1 MSIRGRADHLSHAG
15 VVRACR
21 ECKNSEIR
29 SARFK
34 IKTERVKMAD
44 EKVLYE
50 VKDKIAWIT
59 LNRPESLNAVNRD
72 MVKSIVGY
80 CREAEEDPKVQVL
93 IFKANGE
100 RAFSVGGDIKD
111 RARQNAVAVE
121 QTESPLVQRQAK
133 NTAIPGTP
141 APAIAA
147 MNKITIALLHGYTV
161 GTGLLMSLACDI
173 RIAAEGARLGVSEV
187 RLGFM
192 AGSGGTQRLPRLV
205 GIPKALEICLSGE
218 LYDAA
223 ECYRIGLV
231 NQLVPYDQLIP
242 AGEKMAQSFLKGAP
256 LALRY
261 IKEAIYKGSE
271 MTLEQGLRYES
282 DLQSMVMQT
291 EDAKEGPKA
300 FVEKRPAA
308 WKGR

>member
-1 MSIRGRADHLSHAG
+1 MS
-15 VVRACR
+15 
-21 ECKNSEIR
+21 
-29 SARFK
+29 
-34 IKTERVKMAD
+34 D
-44 EKVLYE
+44 EKILYE

-72 MVKSIVGY
+72 MVKAIVGF
-80 CREAEEDPKVQVL
+80 CRDAEEDRNVQVV

-111 RARQNAVAVE
+111 RVRQNALEVE
-121 QTESPLVQRQAK
+121 QVESPLVQRQAK
-133 NTAIPGTP
+133 HTAIPGTP

-192 AGSGGTQRLPRLV
+192 AGSGGTQRMPRLV

-218 LYDAA
+218 LYDVK
-223 ECYRIGLV
+223 ECHRIGLV
-231 NQLVPYDQLIP
+231 NQVVPYDQLIS
-242 AGEKMAQSFLKGAP
+242 AGEKMAASFLKGAP

-271 MTLEQGLRYES
+271 MTLDQGLRYES

-291 EDAKEGPKA
+291 EDAKEGPRA
-300 FVEKRPAA
+300 FVEKQPAN
-308 WKGR
+308 WKGK

>member
-1 MSIRGRADHLSHAG
+1 
-15 VVRACR
+15 V
-21 ECKNSEIR
+21 
-29 SARFK
+29 FK
-34 IKTERVKMAD
+34 PGEEMPD

-59 LNRPESLNAVNRD
+59 LNRPESLNAVNRE
-72 MVKSIVGY
+72 MVKSIVEF
-80 CREAEEDPKVQVL
+80 CRRAEEDHNVQIV
-93 IFKANGE
+93 IFKGNGE

-111 RARQNAVAVE
+111 RARQNAAAVE
-121 QTESPLVQRQAK
+121 QSESPLVQRQSK
-133 NTAIPGTP
+133 YSGIPGTP

-147 MNKITIALLHGYTV
+147 MNKITMALVHGYCV

-173 RIAAEGARLGVSEV
+173 RIAAQGARLGVSEV

-192 AGSGGTQRLPRLV
+192 AGSGGTQRLPRLI
-205 GIPKALEICLSGE
+205 GISKALEICLSGE

-231 NQLVPYDQLIP
+231 NQVVPYNELVP
-242 AGEKMAQSFLKGAP
+242 AGERMAGSFLKGAP

-271 MTLEQGLRYES
+271 MSLEQGLRYES

-291 EDAKEGPKA
+291 EDAKEGPRA
-300 FVEKRPAA
+300 FVEKRPPD

>member
-1 MSIRGRADHLSHAG
+1 
-15 VVRACR
+15 
-21 ECKNSEIR
+21 
-29 SARFK
+29 
-34 IKTERVKMAD
+34 MAD

-80 CREAEEDPKVQVL
+80 CREAEEDPTVQVV

-111 RARQNAVAVE
+111 RARLNAMEVE
-121 QTESPLVQRQAK
+121 QKESPLVQRQAK
-133 NTAIPGTP
+133 NSGIPGTP

-192 AGSGGTQRLPRLV
+192 AGSGGTQRMARLV

-223 ECYRIGLV
+223 ECHRIGLV
-231 NQLVPYDQLIP
+231 NQLVPYDQLIA
-242 AGEKMAQSFLKGAP
+242 AGEKMAAAFLKGAP
-256 LALRY
+256 MALRY

-271 MTLEQGLRYES
+271 MTLEQGLRFES

-291 EDAKEGPKA
+291 EDAKEGPRA
-300 FVEKRPAA
+300 FVEKRPPM

>member
-1 MSIRGRADHLSHAG
+1 
-15 VVRACR
+15 
-21 ECKNSEIR
+21 
-29 SARFK
+29 
-34 IKTERVKMAD
+34 MAD

-59 LNRPESLNAVNRD
+59 LNRPEALNAVNRD
-72 MVKSIVGY
+72 MVKAIVGF
-80 CREAEEDPKVQVL
+80 CRDAEEDPNVQLV

-111 RARQNAVAVE
+111 RARLNAAAAAEPQV
-121 QTESPLVQRQAK
+121 SPLIARQAK
-133 NTAIPGTP
+133 NTGVPGTP

-147 MNKITIALLHGYTV
+147 INKITMALVHGYCV
-161 GTGLLMSLACDI
+161 GTGLLMSIACDI
-173 RIAAEGARLGVSEV
+173 RIAAEGARLGVTEI

-192 AGSGGTQRLPRLV
+192 PGSGGTQRLARLI
-205 GIPKALEICLSGE
+205 GIPKALEICMSGE
-218 LYDAA
+218 LYDAQ
-223 ECYRIGLV
+223 ECHRIGLV
-231 NQLVPYDQLIP
+231 NQVVPYDQLIP

-282 DLQSMVMQT
+282 DLQSMLMQT
-291 EDAKEGPKA
+291 EDAKEGPRA
-300 FVEKRPAA
+300 FVEKRPAD
-308 WKGR
+308 WKGK

>member
-1 MSIRGRADHLSHAG
+1 MENH
-15 VVRACR
+15 V
-21 ECKNSEIR
+21 
-29 SARFK
+29 
-34 IKTERVKMAD
+34 AD

-50 VKDKIAWIT
+50 VKDRIAWIT

-80 CREAEEDPKVQVL
+80 CRQAEEDRDVQIV
-93 IFKANGE
+93 IFKGNGE

-111 RARQNAVAVE
+111 RARNNALEIE
-121 QTESPLVQRQAK
+121 QTESPLVQRQSR

-173 RIAAEGARLGVSEV
+173 RIAAEGARLGMSEV

-271 MTLEQGLRYES
+271 MTLDQGLRYES

-291 EDAKEGPKA
+291 EDAKEGPRA
-300 FVEKRPAA
+300 FVEKRPAN
-308 WKGR
+308 WKGK

>member
-1 MSIRGRADHLSHAG
+1 MEYR
-15 VVRACR
+15 
-21 ECKNSEIR
+21 
-29 SARFK
+29 
-34 IKTERVKMAD
+34 MAD

-50 VKDKIAWIT
+50 VRDKIAWIT

-72 MVKSIVGY
+72 MVKAVVGF
-80 CREAEEDPKVQVL
+80 CREAEEDPTVQVV

-111 RARQNAVAVE
+111 RARQNAMAVE
-121 QTESPLVQRQAK
+121 QAESPLVQRQAK
-133 NTAIPGTP
+133 HSGIPGTP

-173 RIAAEGARLGVSEV
+173 RIAEEGARLGVSEV

-242 AGEKMAQSFLKGAP
+242 AGEKMAASFLKGAP

-291 EDAKEGPKA
+291 EDAKEGPRA
-300 FVEKRPAA
+300 FVEKRSAD

>member
-1 MSIRGRADHLSHAG
+1 
-15 VVRACR
+15 
-21 ECKNSEIR
+21 
-29 SARFK
+29 
-34 IKTERVKMAD
+34 MAND
-44 EKVLYE
+44 KVLYE

-72 MVKSIVGY
+72 MVKLIVDY
-80 CREAEEDPKVQVL
+80 CREASEDRNVQIV

-111 RARQNAVAVE
+111 RVRTSAAATGE
-121 QTESPLVQRQAK
+121 IESPLVLRQARY
-133 NTAIPGTP
+133 TGIPGTP

-147 MNKITIALLHGYTV
+147 INKITMALVHGYVV

-173 RIAAEGARLGVSEV
+173 RIAAEGARLGLSEI

-192 AGSGGTQRLPRLV
+192 PGSGGTQRMARLV

-218 LYDAA
+218 LYDAQ
-223 ECYRIGLV
+223 ECHRIGLV

-242 AGEKMAQSFLKGAP
+242 TGEKMAQSFLNGAP

-271 MTLEQGLRYES
+271 MTLEQGLRFES
-282 DLQSMVMQT
+282 DLQSMLMQT
-291 EDAKEGPKA
+291 DDAKEGPKA

>member
-1 MSIRGRADHLSHAG
+1 MS
-15 VVRACR
+15 
-21 ECKNSEIR
+21 
-29 SARFK
+29 
-34 IKTERVKMAD
+34 D

-72 MVKSIVGY
+72 MVKAMVGF
-80 CREAEEDPKVQVL
+80 CRDAEEDPNVQVV

-111 RARQNAVAVE
+111 RARNNAAAAE

-133 NTAIPGTP
+133 HSAIPGTP

-161 GTGLLMSLACDI
+161 GTGLLMALACDI

-223 ECYRIGLV
+223 ECHRIGLV

-242 AGEKMAQSFLKGAP
+242 AGEKMAASFMKGAP

-291 EDAKEGPKA
+291 EDAKEGPRA
-300 FVEKRPAA
+300 FVEKRPAN

>member
-1 MSIRGRADHLSHAG
+1 VAD
-15 VVRACR
+15 
-21 ECKNSEIR
+21 
-29 SARFK
+29 
-34 IKTERVKMAD
+34 D
-44 EKVLYE
+44 KVLYE

-72 MVKSIVGY
+72 MVKAIVAY
-80 CREAEEDPKVQVL
+80 CREAEEDRNVQVVIL
-93 IFKANGE
+93 KANGE

-111 RARQNAVAVE
+111 RARLNAAAAVE
-121 QTESPLVQRQAK
+121 PAESPLVARQAK
-133 NTAIPGTP
+133 YSAIPGTP

-147 MNKITIALLHGYTV
+147 INKITMALVHGYVV

-173 RIAAEGARLGVSEV
+173 RIAAEGARLGLSEV

-192 AGSGGTQRLPRLV
+192 AGSGGTQRMARLV

-223 ECYRIGLV
+223 ECHRIGLV
-231 NQLVPYDQLIP
+231 NQLVSYDRLIP

-291 EDAKEGPKA
+291 EDAKEGPRA
-300 FVEKRPAA
+300 FVEKRPAD

>member
-1 MSIRGRADHLSHAG
+1 MEDQ
-15 VVRACR
+15 
-21 ECKNSEIR
+21 
-29 SARFK
+29 
-34 IKTERVKMAD
+34 
-44 EKVLYE
+44 KVLYE
-50 VKDKIAWIT
+50 VKDQIAWIT
-59 LNRPESLNAVNRD
+59 LNRPESMNAVNRE
-72 MVKSIVGY
+72 MVRAVVEY
-80 CREAEEDPKVQVL
+80 CRQANEDRNVQVV

-111 RARQNAVAVE
+111 RARANAAASAE
-121 QTESPLVQRQAK
+121 LESPLVLRQTK
-133 NTAIPGTP
+133 HTGTPGTP

-147 MNKITIALLHGYTV
+147 INKITMALLHGYVV

-173 RIAAEGARLGVSEV
+173 RIAADNARLGLSEV

-192 AGSGGTQRLPRLV
+192 AGSGGTQRMARLV

-218 LYDAA
+218 LYDAQ

-242 AGEKMAQSFLKGAP
+242 AGQKMAASFLKGAP

-261 IKEAIYKGSE
+261 IKESIYKGSE
-271 MTLEQGLRYES
+271 MTLEQGLRFDS

-300 FVEKRPAA
+300 FVEKRPPV
-308 WKGR
+308 WKGK

>member
-1 MSIRGRADHLSHAG
+1 MEDQ
-15 VVRACR
+15 
-21 ECKNSEIR
+21 
-29 SARFK
+29 K
-34 IKTERVKMAD
+34 I
-44 EKVLYE
+44 LYE
-50 VKDKIAWIT
+50 VKDKIAWVT
-59 LNRPESLNAVNRD
+59 LNRPESLNAVNRE

-80 CREAEEDPKVQVL
+80 CREAEEDPNVQVV

-111 RARQNAVAVE
+111 RARLNAASAVE
-121 QTESPLVQRQAK
+121 QTESPLVQRQTK

-192 AGSGGTQRLPRLV
+192 AGSGGTQRMARLV

-223 ECYRIGLV
+223 ECHRIGLV

-242 AGEKMAQSFLKGAP
+242 AGEKMAASFLKGAP

-271 MTLEQGLRYES
+271 MTLEQGLRFES

-291 EDAKEGPKA
+291 EDAKEGPRA
-300 FVEKRPAA
+300 FVEKRPPV

>member
-1 MSIRGRADHLSHAG
+1 MLRPVIHSG
-15 VVRACR
+15 
-21 ECKNSEIR
+21 
-29 SARFK
+29 
-34 IKTERVKMAD
+34 ERMAD

-50 VKDKIAWIT
+50 IKDRIAWIT

-72 MVKSIVGY
+72 MVKSIVEY
-80 CREAEEDPKVQVL
+80 CRQAEEDRNVQIV
-93 IFKANGE
+93 IFKGNGE

-111 RARQNAVAVE
+111 RARQNATAVE
-121 QTESPLVQRQAK
+121 QSESPLVQRQSK
-133 NTAIPGTP
+133 YSAIPGTP

-147 MNKITIALLHGYTV
+147 VNKITIALVHGYCV

-205 GIPKALEICLSGE
+205 GIPKGLEICLSGE

-223 ECYRIGLV
+223 ECHRIGLV
-231 NQLVPYDQLIP
+231 NQVVPYSELIA
-242 AGEKMAQSFLKGAP
+242 AGEKMAGSFLKGAP

-291 EDAKEGPKA
+291 EDAKEGPRA
-300 FVEKRPAA
+300 FVEKRPPN

>member
-1 MSIRGRADHLSHAG
+1 MENH
-15 VVRACR
+15 V
-21 ECKNSEIR
+21 
-29 SARFK
+29 
-34 IKTERVKMAD
+34 AD

-50 VKDKIAWIT
+50 VKDRIAWIT

-80 CREAEEDPKVQVL
+80 CRQAEEDRDVQIV
-93 IFKANGE
+93 IFKGNGE

-111 RARQNAVAVE
+111 RARNNALQIE
-121 QTESPLVQRQAK
+121 QTESPLVQRQSR

-231 NQLVPYDQLIP
+231 NQLVPYQQLIP

-291 EDAKEGPKA
+291 EDAKEGPRA
-300 FVEKRPAA
+300 FVEKRPAN
-308 WKGR
+308 WIGR

>member
-1 MSIRGRADHLSHAG
+1 MENMVAD
-15 VVRACR
+15 
-21 ECKNSEIR
+21 
-29 SARFK
+29 
-34 IKTERVKMAD
+34 D
-44 EKVLYE
+44 KVLYE

-72 MVKSIVGY
+72 MVKAIVAY
-80 CREAEEDPKVQVL
+80 CREAEEDRNVQVVIL
-93 IFKANGE
+93 KANGE

-111 RARQNAVAVE
+111 RARLNAAATVE
-121 QTESPLVQRQAK
+121 PAESPLVARQAK
-133 NTAIPGTP
+133 YSAIPGTP

-147 MNKITIALLHGYTV
+147 INKITMALVHGYVV

-173 RIAAEGARLGVSEV
+173 RIAAEGARLGLSEV

-192 AGSGGTQRLPRLV
+192 AGSGGTQRMARLV

-223 ECYRIGLV
+223 ECHRIGLV
-231 NQLVPYDQLIP
+231 NQLVPYDRLIP

-291 EDAKEGPKA
+291 EDAKEGPRA
-300 FVEKRPAA
+300 FVEKRPAD

>member
-1 MSIRGRADHLSHAG
+1 
-15 VVRACR
+15 
-21 ECKNSEIR
+21 
-29 SARFK
+29 
-34 IKTERVKMAD
+34 MAD
-44 EKVLYE
+44 EKILYE

-80 CREAEEDPKVQVL
+80 CREAEEDPKVQVI

-121 QTESPLVQRQAK
+121 QTESPLVQRQVK

-223 ECYRIGLV
+223 ECHRIGLV

-271 MTLEQGLRYES
+271 MTIEQGLRYES

-300 FVEKRPAA
+300 FVEKRPPN

>member
-1 MSIRGRADHLSHAG
+1 M
-15 VVRACR
+15 
-21 ECKNSEIR
+21 EIH
-29 SARFK
+29 
-34 IKTERVKMAD
+34 VAD

-50 VKDKIAWIT
+50 VKDRIAWIT

-80 CREAEEDPKVQVL
+80 CRQAEEDRDVQIV
-93 IFKANGE
+93 IFKGNGE

-111 RARQNAVAVE
+111 RARNNALEIE
-121 QTESPLVQRQAK
+121 QSESPLVQRQSR

-218 LYDAA
+218 LYDAP

-231 NQLVPYDQLIP
+231 NQLVPYHQLIP

-291 EDAKEGPKA
+291 EDAKEGPRA
-300 FVEKRPAA
+300 FVEKRPAN

>member
-1 MSIRGRADHLSHAG
+1 MG
-15 VVRACR
+15 
-21 ECKNSEIR
+21 
-29 SARFK
+29 
-34 IKTERVKMAD
+34 D

-50 VKDKIAWIT
+50 VKNKIAWIT

-80 CREAEEDPKVQVL
+80 CRQAEEDPTVQVV

-111 RARQNAVAVE
+111 RARLNAMEVE
-121 QTESPLVQRQAK
+121 QKESPLVQRQAK
-133 NTAIPGTP
+133 NSGIPGTP

-161 GTGLLMSLACDI
+161 GTGLLMSLACDM

-192 AGSGGTQRLPRLV
+192 AGSGGTQRMARLV

-218 LYDAA
+218 LYDAQ

-242 AGEKMAQSFLKGAP
+242 AGEKMAASFLKGAP

-271 MTLEQGLRYES
+271 MTLEQGLRFES

-291 EDAKEGPKA
+291 EDAKEGPRA
-300 FVEKRPAA
+300 FVEKRPPV

>member
-1 MSIRGRADHLSHAG
+1 MEYRM
-15 VVRACR
+15 V
-21 ECKNSEIR
+21 
-29 SARFK
+29 
-34 IKTERVKMAD
+34 D

-72 MVKSIVGY
+72 MVKAVVGF
-80 CREAEEDPKVQVL
+80 CREAEEDPTVQVV

-111 RARQNAVAVE
+111 RARQNAMAVE
-121 QTESPLVQRQAK
+121 QAESPLVQRQAK
-133 NTAIPGTP
+133 HSGIPGTP

-242 AGEKMAQSFLKGAP
+242 AGEKMAASFLKGAP

-291 EDAKEGPKA
+291 EDAKEGPRA
-300 FVEKRPAA
+300 FVEKRPAD

>member
-1 MSIRGRADHLSHAG
+1 VEDQ
-15 VVRACR
+15 
-21 ECKNSEIR
+21 
-29 SARFK
+29 
-34 IKTERVKMAD
+34 
-44 EKVLYE
+44 KVLYE

-59 LNRPESLNAVNRD
+59 LNRPESLNAVNRE
-72 MVKSIVGY
+72 MVKSIVEY
-80 CREAEEDPKVQVL
+80 CRQANEDRDVQVV
-93 IFKANGE
+93 IFRANGE
-100 RAFSVGGDIKD
+100 KAFSVGGDIKD
-111 RARQNAVAVE
+111 RASANAAVADVE
-121 QTESPLVQRQAK
+121 SESPLVLRQNK
-133 NTAIPGTP
+133 NFATPGTP

-147 MNKITIALLHGYTV
+147 INKITIALVHGYVV

-173 RIAAEGARLGVSEV
+173 RIAAEGARLGLSEI

-192 AGSGGTQRLPRLV
+192 AGSGGTQRMARLV

-218 LYDAA
+218 LYDAQ

-242 AGEKMAQSFLKGAP
+242 AGEKMAASFLKGAP

-271 MTLEQGLRYES
+271 MTLEQGLRLES
-282 DLQSMVMQT
+282 DLQSMVIQT
-291 EDAKEGPKA
+291 EDAKEGPRA
-300 FVEKRPAA
+300 FVEKRPPV

>member
-1 MSIRGRADHLSHAG
+1 MPCPHSTEKRMS
-15 VVRACR
+15 
-21 ECKNSEIR
+21 
-29 SARFK
+29 
-34 IKTERVKMAD
+34 D

-72 MVKSIVGY
+72 MVKAVVGF
-80 CREAEEDPKVQVL
+80 CREAEEDPTVQVV

-111 RARQNAVAVE
+111 RARQNAMAVE
-121 QTESPLVQRQAK
+121 QAESPLVQRQAK
-133 NTAIPGTP
+133 HSGIPGTP

-242 AGEKMAQSFLKGAP
+242 AGEKMAASFLKGAP

-291 EDAKEGPKA
+291 EDAKEGPRA
-300 FVEKRPAA
+300 FVEKRSAD

>member
-1 MSIRGRADHLSHAG
+1 
-15 VVRACR
+15 
-21 ECKNSEIR
+21 
-29 SARFK
+29 
-34 IKTERVKMAD
+34 MAD

-50 VKDKIAWIT
+50 ARDKIAWIT

-80 CREAEEDPKVQVL
+80 CREAEKDSKVQVV
-93 IFKANGE
+93 IFKGNGE

-111 RARQNAVAVE
+111 RARQNAAEVE
-121 QTESPLVQRQAK
+121 QGESPLVQRQAK
-133 NTAIPGTP
+133 NSGIPGTP
-141 APAIAA
+141 APVIAA

-173 RIAAEGARLGVSEV
+173 RIAAEGARLGLSEV

-192 AGSGGTQRLPRLV
+192 AGSGGTQRMARLV

-218 LYDAA
+218 LYDAP
-223 ECYRIGLV
+223 ECHRIGLV

-242 AGEKMAQSFLKGAP
+242 AGEKMAASFLKGAP

-271 MTLEQGLRYES
+271 MPLDQGLRYES

-291 EDAKEGPKA
+291 EDAKEGPRA
-300 FVEKRPAA
+300 FIEKRPAA
-308 WKGR
+308 WKGK

>member
-1 MSIRGRADHLSHAG
+1 
-15 VVRACR
+15 
-21 ECKNSEIR
+21 
-29 SARFK
+29 
-34 IKTERVKMAD
+34 MAD

-50 VKDKIAWIT
+50 VKDQIAWIT

-72 MVKSIVGY
+72 MVRAIVDY
-80 CREAEEDPKVQVL
+80 CKQANDSPEVQIV
-93 IFKANGE
+93 IFKGNGE

-111 RARQNAVAVE
+111 RARANEAAIGTE
-121 QTESPLVQRQAK
+121 AESPLVIRQ
-133 NTAIPGTP
+133 NRNSMMPGTP

-147 MNKITIALLHGYTV
+147 INKITMALLHGYTV

-173 RIAAEGARLGVSEV
+173 RIAAEGARLGLSEV

-192 AGSGGTQRLPRLV
+192 AGSGGTQRMARLV

-218 LYDAA
+218 LYDAQ

-231 NQLVPYDQLIP
+231 NQLVPYDELVP
-242 AGEKMAQSFLKGAP
+242 AGEKMARSFLKGAP

-261 IKEAIYKGSE
+261 IKEAIYKGSD
-271 MTLEQGLRYES
+271 MTLEQGLRLEA

-291 EDAKEGPKA
+291 EDAREGPRA
-300 FVEKRPAA
+300 FVEKRRPA

>member
-1 MSIRGRADHLSHAG
+1 MENM
-15 VVRACR
+15 V
-21 ECKNSEIR
+21 
-29 SARFK
+29 
-34 IKTERVKMAD
+34 AD

-50 VKDKIAWIT
+50 VKNKIAWIT
-59 LNRPESLNAVNRD
+59 LNRPESLNAVNRE
-72 MVKSIVGY
+72 MVRSIVEY
-80 CREAEEDPKVQVL
+80 CRAAEEDQTVQVV

-111 RARQNAVAVE
+111 RARQNAMEVE
-121 QTESPLVQRQAK
+121 QAESPLVQRQSK
-133 NTAIPGTP
+133 NSAVPGTP

-147 MNKITIALLHGYTV
+147 MNKVTIALLHGYTV

-173 RIAAEGARLGVSEV
+173 RIAAEGARLGLSEV

-231 NQLVPYDQLIP
+231 NQLVAYDQLIT

-300 FVEKRPAA
+300 FVEKRPPV

>member
-1 MSIRGRADHLSHAG
+1 
-15 VVRACR
+15 
-21 ECKNSEIR
+21 
-29 SARFK
+29 
-34 IKTERVKMAD
+34 MAD
-44 EKVLYE
+44 EKILYE

-72 MVKSIVGY
+72 MVKAIVGY
-80 CREAEEDPKVQVL
+80 CRAAEDDPNVQVV

-111 RARQNAVAVE
+111 RVKTNEAGTAEPA
-121 QTESPLVQRQAK
+121 SPLVARQEK
-133 NTAIPGTP
+133 HNAIPGTP
-141 APAIAA
+141 GPAIAA

-192 AGSGGTQRLPRLV
+192 SGAGGTQRLPRLV
-205 GIPKALEICLSGE
+205 GLPKALEICLSGE

-242 AGEKMAQSFLKGAP
+242 AGEKMAAVVSQRRALGA
-256 LALRY
+256 ALH
-261 IKEAIYKGSE
+261 
-271 MTLEQGLRYES
+271 QGS
-282 DLQSMVMQT
+282 DLQRPRHADRPRDSLRIRLAKHGHANRGRQGRT
-291 EDAKEGPKA
+291 EGIRRKAAGELEGKIIA
-300 FVEKRPAA
+300 FSSFGV
-308 WKGR
+308 

>member
-1 MSIRGRADHLSHAG
+1 
-15 VVRACR
+15 
-21 ECKNSEIR
+21 
-29 SARFK
+29 
-34 IKTERVKMAD
+34 MAD

-80 CREAEEDPKVQVL
+80 CREAEEDPKVQVI

-218 LYDAA
+218 LYDVA

-242 AGEKMAQSFLKGAP
+242 AGEKMAASFLKGAP

-271 MTLEQGLRYES
+271 MTLEQGLRFES

-291 EDAKEGPKA
+291 EDAKEGPRA
-300 FVEKRPAA
+300 FVEKRPPV

>member
-1 MSIRGRADHLSHAG
+1 MG
-15 VVRACR
+15 
-21 ECKNSEIR
+21 
-29 SARFK
+29 
-34 IKTERVKMAD
+34 D

-50 VKDKIAWIT
+50 VKNKIAWIT

-80 CREAEEDPKVQVL
+80 CRQAEEDPTVQVV

-111 RARQNAVAVE
+111 RARLNAMEVE
-121 QTESPLVQRQAK
+121 QKESPLVQRQAK
-133 NTAIPGTP
+133 NSGIPGTP

-147 MNKITIALLHGYTV
+147 MNKITMALLHGYVV

-173 RIAAEGARLGVSEV
+173 RIAAENARLGLSEI

-192 AGSGGTQRLPRLV
+192 AGSGGTQRMARLV

-218 LYDAA
+218 LYDAQ

-231 NQLVPYDQLIP
+231 NQLVSYDQLIP
-242 AGEKMAQSFLKGAP
+242 AGEKMAASFLKGAP
-256 LALRY
+256 MALRY

-271 MTLEQGLRYES
+271 MTLEQGLRFES

-291 EDAKEGPKA
+291 EDAKEGPRA
-300 FVEKRPAA
+300 FVEKRPPL

>member
-1 MSIRGRADHLSHAG
+1 
-15 VVRACR
+15 V
-21 ECKNSEIR
+21 
-29 SARFK
+29 
-34 IKTERVKMAD
+34 TED
-44 EKVLYE
+44 PKVLYE
-50 VKDKIAWIT
+50 VQNQTAWIT
-59 LNRPESLNAVNRD
+59 LNRPESLNAVNRE
-72 MVKSIVGY
+72 MVKSIVEY
-80 CREAEEDPKVQVL
+80 CRAAEEDPNVQVVM
-93 IFKANGE
+93 FKANGE

-111 RARQNAVAVE
+111 RARQNANENEPA
-121 QTESPLVQRQAK
+121 ESPLVQRQSK
-133 NTAIPGTP
+133 NSAIPGTP
-141 APAIAA
+141 APVIAS

-173 RIAAEGARLGVSEV
+173 RIAAEGARLGLSEV

-231 NQLVPYDQLIP
+231 NQLVSFDQLIT

-291 EDAKEGPKA
+291 EDAREGPKA
-300 FVEKRPAA
+300 FVEKRPPV